1 MPEVR
6 LLTLQQRRLLQPMH
20 KSLRL
25 RADEKKENGFS
36 PPPPNASEYKV
47 ASPKTQQAAK
57 KGLRP
62 QQTRAILLSLKPIS

>member
-1 MPEVR
+1 MPAVR
-6 LLTLQQRRLLQPMH
+6 LLTLQQSRLLRPMH

-25 RADEKKENGFS
+25 RADEKKADS
-36 PPPPNASEYKV
+36 QTPNAPENKV

-62 QQTRAILLSLKPIS
+62 QQTRPILLSLKPIP